1 MIIDKFHGE
10 IQLPKNQTH
19 RMTRQREL
27 ILEEIRRA
35 KAHPSADEVYLM
47 VRERLP
53 RISLGTVYRNLEILC
68 DLGEIRKLDLGGDFR
83 RYDWDPKMHYHIRCL
98 ECGKVDNAPLAPL
111 KTVEDELHQAT
122 VYTIIGHKLVF
133 EGLCPACSQKAA
145 SGEIQFPGQ
154 GTPDER

>member
-1 MIIDKFHGE
+1 M
-10 IQLPKNQTH
+10 PKNQTH
-19 RMTRQREL
+19 RMTRQREM

-47 VRERLP
+47 VRKRLP

-68 DLGEIRKLDLGGDFR
+68 ELGEIRKLDLGGGFK

-98 ECGKVDNAPLAPL
+98 ECGQVDNAPIAPL
-111 KTVEDELHQAT
+111 QTVEDELHQAT

-133 EGLCPACSQKAA
+133 EGLCPSCSQKAA
-145 SGEIQFPGQ
+145 SGEIQRPGQ
-154 GTPDER
+154 DMADRG